1 MISLVI
7 SDLHIGSKGCN
18 AKGVYKLLKKT
29 EYDRLILVGDI
40 IDGWLFKKYKKFSDQ
55 HTKIIRLLLK
65 ISKEKEVIW
74 ISGNHDEF
82 LRKYSPI
89 QIGNI
94 KIVDE
99 FQEGTQWFHN
109 NDSVID
115 LKTYNGEAMFTA
127 IELGESTV
135 LFVLNG
141 AITRQFVIKV
151 VDVVSLTPKV
161 EEVVYKNFDTE
172 PFVNTVV

>member
-1 MISLVI
+1 MKLNVSFN
-7 SDLHIGSKGCN
+7 N
-18 AKGVYKLLKKT
+18 ATVYGFETL
-29 EYDRLILVGDI
+29 EVVVGEK
-40 IDGWLFKKYKKFSDQ
+40 FKIF
-55 HTKIIRLLLK
+55 
-65 ISKEKEVIW
+65 
-74 ISGNHDEF
+74 
-82 LRKYSPI
+82 
-89 QIGNI
+89 
-94 KIVDE
+94 VDE

-151 VDVVSLTPKV
+151 IDVVSLTPKV